1 MTGETRTPHFR
12 VSFNSARRGVE
23 ELADAGVL
31 TRRKVDRGTT
41 ANLAGDVFE
50 LLAFTERR
58 IASRMR
64 S

>member
-1 MTGETRTPHFR
+1 
-12 VSFNSARRGVE
+12 VE